1 MANVKIREHVYQLYW
16 DLYAENNISSRM
28 GKERKFINWLNG
40 EKRLQ
45 NLSFTL
51 VELIN
56 GGIRR
61 KNAWIAAGLESG
73 EKESI
78 FQMTEEEQESFLS
91 LFGISDFAKI
101 QDAVVSEYIKAYQI
115 DIPEEI
121 KKNMP
126 DDDYL
131 EIEAELEAE
140 KDKDGKN

>member
-1 MANVKIREHVYQLYW
+1 MANVKIGDRVYQLYW
-16 DLYAENNISSRM
+16 DLYAENNISNRM
-28 GKERKFINWLNG
+28 GTERKFIDWING
-40 EKRLQ
+40 KNRLQ

-56 GGIRR
+56 GSIRR
-61 KNAWIAAGLESG
+61 KNALITAGLESG

-78 FQMTEEEQESFLS
+78 FQMTEEEQEGFLS
-91 LFGISDFAKI
+91 LFGISDFPKI
-101 QDAVVSEYIKAYQI
+101 QDAIISEYIKAYQI

>member
-1 MANVKIREHVYQLYW
+1 MANVKIGDRVYQLYW
-16 DLYAENNISSRM
+16 DLYSENNISNRM
-28 GKERKFINWLNG
+28 GTERKFIDWING
-40 EKRLQ
+40 ENRFS
-45 NLSFTL
+45 NISFTL

-61 KNAWIAAGLESG
+61 KNALITAGFESG
-73 EKESI
+73 EKETI
-78 FQMTEEEQESFLS
+78 FQMTEEEKESFLS
-91 LFGISDFAKI
+91 IFKLSDFTKI
-101 QDAVVSEYIKAYQI
+101 QDAIISEYIKAYQI
-115 DIPEEI
+115 EIPEEI